1 MKNALLLILF
11 LFPIFCLA
19 QNWGA
24 KNSVW
29 HYNQTMFMPPF
40 NYDFIKFSVL
50 GDTVI
55 VGEDATIF
63 QEDYFSLKDTVSS
76 KLFMKSIDNRVYYF
90 EPTLNAFQ
98 LLYDFNA
105 VAGDTIQMFCRDE
118 GQETYIKVKVDSVS
132 KRNMNGTEL
141 KVQHVSTL
149 QSYEYKYQ
157 MNGEIIENIGWTGF
171 MFPLHRL
178 ADPPYGGNLRCFQ
191 NDDFELKLVDI
202 DCDYLAIKNTDIH
215 SYKPFNLE
223 NGVWYCKYLTKGGMS
238 GVYHGTDYAT
248 DSVKYF
254 CNGDTIINEIL
265 FKKLFYEGYSSSQ
278 NVPRTYFKGY
288 YGAIRNDTLNKKV
301 YFLGAGLEADYEGA
315 KIPLYNFDLEVGDS
329 TGINCYSTQEAI
341 RVTSIDSVLFCNQY
355 HRRFITSTGDDIIE
369 GIGSIYG
376 LFPLN
381 CPLANGWLICYQEK
395 ENDECVD
402 CNLFTSS
409 EDFANIVKIY
419 PNPTNGQIRISPV
432 TNIRSI
438 EIYDFQ
444 GKLIEKKTNDFEE
457 IILKNNGIYILRIKS
472 DDKLIIYKVV
482 KN

>member
-19 QNWGA
+19 QNWGT

-29 HYNQTMFMPPF
+29 HYNQTMFEPPF

-76 KLFMKSIDNRVYYF
+76 KLLMKSIDNRVYFF

-118 GQETYIKVKVDSVS
+118 GNETYIKVKVDSVS

-149 QSYEYKYQ
+149 QSSEYKYQ

-202 DCDYLAIKNTDIH
+202 DCDFFGPTQFKTEWASIGAKWHYTKMEGMMPPNEGYVLYEVIKDTVIQNKTVREIQKTYFHANGQDTTYLKSDFK
-215 SYKPFNLE
+215 YE
-223 NGVWYCKYLTKGGMS
+223 NG
-238 GVYHGTDYAT
+238 
-248 DSVKYF
+248 
-254 CNGDTIINEIL
+254 I
-265 FKKLFYEGYSSSQ
+265 
-278 NVPRTYFKGY
+278 
-288 YGAIRNDTLNKKV
+288 V
-301 YFLGAGLEADYEGA
+301 YFYGNGSFYQ
-315 KIPLYNFDLEVGDS
+315 LYNFKAVAGVKW
-329 TGINCYSTQEAI
+329 T
-341 RVTSIDSVLFCNQY
+341 
-355 HRRFITSTGDDIIE
+355 
-369 GIGSIYG
+369 IYG
-376 LFPLN
+376 TDSIFAVFSIAIQLEL
-381 CPLANGWLICYQEK
+381 LLLI
-395 ENDECVD
+395 
-402 CNLFTSS
+402 
-409 EDFANIVKIY
+409 
-419 PNPTNGQIRISPV
+419 P
-432 TNIRSI
+432 
-438 EIYDFQ
+438 
-444 GKLIEKKTNDFEE
+444 
-457 IILKNNGIYILRIKS
+457 
-472 DDKLIIYKVV
+472 
-482 KN
+482 